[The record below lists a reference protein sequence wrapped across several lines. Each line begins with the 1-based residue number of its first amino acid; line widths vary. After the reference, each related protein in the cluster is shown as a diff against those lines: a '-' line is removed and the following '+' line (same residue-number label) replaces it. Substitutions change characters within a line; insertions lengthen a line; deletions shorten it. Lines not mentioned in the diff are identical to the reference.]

1 MKKKLI
7 AISVAAAL
15 APAAAMADA
24 TVYGRVHASLDS
36 VTGIAANKNNQAF
49 NSNSSR
55 FGVKGGTDL
64 DGGMKAMFQLESGVN
79 SVGGTVPDGNGGNAT
94 GQVFS
99 KARVMY
105 IGLSAGFGSVTV
117 GRQNGANQWVYDSN
131 LFADQL
137 GDAGNFNSGA
147 GVGGRLD
154 QVLIYQTPDI
164 NGFKAGLTVI
174 PASSLDDNASPAVTT
189 GRNSTGIKLDY
200 GNAGITGHLAYF
212 KVGTTKTAVDTDY
225 KNTSIAGS
233 YDFGKGMVTAQY
245 VNSKVDN
252 PTAGVA
258 SASTTR
264 NVYNIGGKF
273 NVSSNSAIKAQYSKA
288 GDLTGSANSG
298 ASMFALGYDYN
309 YSKNVD
315 VYVVY
320 AATSNDAGAK
330 YTVDN
335 YGHGG
340 KAGTGTGTTSWAVAG
355 EDPKGF
361 GVGLTYNF

>member
-7 AISVAAAL
+7 AFAVAATL
-15 APAAAMADA
+15 VPAAAMADA
-24 TVYGRVHASLDS
+24 TVYGRVHVSLDS

-79 SVGGTVPDGNGGNAT
+79 SVGGQVPDGNGGAGGT
-94 GQVFS
+94 GPVFS
-99 KARVMY
+99 NARDMY
-105 IGLSAGFGSVTV
+105 IGLSSGFGSVTI
-117 GRQNGANQWVYDSN
+117 GRQGGANQWVYDSN
-131 LFADQL
+131 LFGDQL

-154 QVLIYQTPDI
+154 QVLIYKTPDI
-164 NGFKAGLTVI
+164 NGFKAGLTII
-174 PASSLDDNASPAVTT
+174 PASSLDSTGVT
-189 GRNSTGIKLDY
+189 GRSSNGVKLDY

-212 KVGTTKTAVDTDY
+212 KVGTTSGVTDTDN
-225 KNTSIAGS
+225 KNTSVAGS

-245 VNSKVDN
+245 VSTTTDV
-252 PTAGVA
+252 TG
-258 SASTTR
+258 SASKKR

-273 NVSSNSAIKAQYSKA
+273 NVSGNSAVKAQYSKA
-288 GDLTGSANSG
+288 GDLTGTANSG
-298 ASMFALGYDYN
+298 ANMFALGYDYN

-320 AATSNDAGAK
+320 AATSNDANGT

-335 YGHGG
+335 WGHGG
-340 KAGTGTGTTSWAVAG
+340 KAGGGAISG